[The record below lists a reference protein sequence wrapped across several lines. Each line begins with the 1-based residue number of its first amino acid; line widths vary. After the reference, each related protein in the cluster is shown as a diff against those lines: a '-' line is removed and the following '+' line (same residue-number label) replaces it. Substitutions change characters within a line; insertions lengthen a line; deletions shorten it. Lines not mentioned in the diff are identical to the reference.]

1 VGRWVGGVGGWV
13 GGWVGV
19 GVCVCGGGGT
29 CRLIIMLLPT
39 PLLLLVLLLPLLLLI
54 LRPLRLARVV
64 LEEREPRAGRSS
76 AHPAPDL
83 RLQVVNEGPD
93 LLAGGWGEPLALQQ
107 RTHPFEQ
114 LPARLGHG
122 VDQARTRRLG
132 LQPRPLLH
140 TRVVCGSGDKRSL
153 PRALRARDLGDDAV
167 GMSE

>member
-1 VGRWVGGVGGWV
+1 MGWV
-13 GGWVGV
+13 GGWVG
-19 GVCVCGGGGT
+19 GCGCVCVCGGGGT

-140 TRVVCGSGDKRSL
+140 TRAVCGSGDKRSL

-167 GMSE
+167 GTSE